1 MKQKDIQAIQEMLM
15 KEMDKTFSDLQKLI
29 EKQKIHEESER
40 MKLIQVCNKLVKL
53 KCFVKQSFI
62 YRYN

>member
-40 MKLIQVCNKLVKL
+40 MKLIQVCNKFVKL
-53 KCFVKQSFI
+53 YCFVKQSFI